1 MTPLL
6 APVAVTTEA
15 EARAHHCCWWLPC
28 NTRGVVKTGARA
40 LVLQDLLTQ
49 IDLGPVLGG
58 PPVPRLTTLPP
69 EMAGR
74 ILDLFEVLGG
84 TSASPALRPG
94 AWDLVCKGGVL
105 VELDEELHFN
115 RYRRLTL
122 EPDWMKPLPW
132 CQEYL
137 TLARDRESEC
147 LAAATW
153 GKRWTNPS
161 CEVLFGAADPPGRFD
176 SNGAPRW
183 KQRALYDAIKDAAA
197 LTDES
202 IHLVR
207 LATHDL
213 VGGIRLGD
221 ALEGRATVKP
231 DALSQ
236 LVTKRST

>member
-1 MTPLL
+1 M
-6 APVAVTTEA
+6 
-15 EARAHHCCWWLPC
+15 
-28 NTRGVVKTGARA
+28 VKTGARA

-49 IDLGPVLGG
+49 IDLGPALGG

-74 ILDLFEVLGG
+74 ILDLFKALGG
-84 TSASPALRPG
+84 TSAFPALRPG
-94 AWDLVCKGGVL
+94 AWDLVCKGGLL

-122 EPDWMKPLPW
+122 EPGWMKPLPW
-132 CQEYL
+132 RQKYL
-137 TLARDRESEC
+137 VLAREREAEC
-147 LAAATW
+147 VAAGKW
-153 GKRWTNPS
+153 GQRWTNPS
-161 CEVLFGAADPPGRFD
+161 CELLFGASDPPAQFH
-176 SNGAPRW
+176 SSGAPRW

-197 LTDES
+197 LSDES

-207 LATHDL
+207 LSTHDL

-221 ALEGRATVKP
+221 ALEGRATVDS
-231 DALSQ
+231 DALRQ